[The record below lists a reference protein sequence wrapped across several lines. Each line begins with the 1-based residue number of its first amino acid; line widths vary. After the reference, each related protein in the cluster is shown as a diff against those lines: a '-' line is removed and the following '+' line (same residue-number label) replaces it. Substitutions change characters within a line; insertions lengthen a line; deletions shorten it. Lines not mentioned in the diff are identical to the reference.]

1 MGTVHGRIPYSSL
14 LLLGASMSA
23 DWSSRLEGLWDAM
36 ATAVLNVYDAY
47 GWVIPAVLLS
57 LLLLVLLIGVL
68 WLVASAVGELSLDAD
83 VNVFGGFGGIFRWTR
98 ENWRAG
104 RGGICTLGL
113 CAPEAPKLRRF

>member
-1 MGTVHGRIPYSSL
+1 
-14 LLLGASMSA
+14 MSA

-98 ENWRAG
+98 EN
-104 RGGICTLGL
+104 
-113 CAPEAPKLRRF
+113 

>member
-1 MGTVHGRIPYSSL
+1 
-14 LLLGASMSA
+14 MST
-23 DWSSRLEGLWDAM
+23 DWSSQLERLWDAM

-57 LLLLVLLIGVL
+57 LLLLLLLVGVIGL
-68 WLVASAVGELSLDAD
+68 IASAVGELPLDAD
-83 VNVFGGFGGIFRWTR
+83 VPVFEGFGGIFRWTR
-98 ENWRAG
+98 EIWRAG